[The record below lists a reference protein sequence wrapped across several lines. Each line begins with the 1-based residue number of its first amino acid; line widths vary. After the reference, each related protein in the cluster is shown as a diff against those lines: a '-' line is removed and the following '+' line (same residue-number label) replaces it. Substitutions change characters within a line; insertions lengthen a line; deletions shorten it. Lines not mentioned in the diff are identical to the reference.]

1 MKYSGP
7 NRLNEYEDLSKIKSI
22 YYLYLSGLF
31 TFYISTLIGYCM
43 AFGERKNRNNSIIMD
58 SHYEYI
64 VKILNMNIL
73 FNMLLLLTCLAYVFY
88 NISMLDFMNMEIELL
103 VEKVSVLV
111 STFSIFS
118 IIITVIF
125 YVQILKGLKKANGQ
139 QQI

>member
-1 MKYSGP
+1 MKYNGP
-7 NRLNEYEDLSKIKSI
+7 NRLHDYEDLSKIKSI

-58 SHYEYI
+58 SHYEYLI
-64 VKILNMNIL
+64 KILNINVLLNIL
-73 FNMLLLLTCLAYVFY
+73 LLFACLAYVFY

-103 VEKVSVLV
+103 VEKVSILV

-118 IIITVIF
+118 IIIVIIF
-125 YVQILKGLKKANGQ
+125 YAQILKGLKKANSV